1 MRKILILS
9 LSFFLLTTCKMEE
22 DTVFI
27 TASASDMSMG
37 SVIFQSGEY
46 GPDQEL
52 IFSATPNEGFSYY
65 CHKHIYLL

>member
-27 TASASDMSMG
+27 KASVSDMSKG
-37 SVIFQSGEY
+37 STSFESGQY
-46 GPDQEL
+46 
-52 IFSATPNEGFSYY
+52 SAGQQLTFLAEPNERFSYY